1 MNQSE
6 LCYLPAVE
14 ALARFRAKEL
24 SPVELLQALISRAG
38 EVEPK
43 INAFTYTY
51 YDEALEAARKAE
63 QRYAQ
68 GDPRPLE
75 GIPVAIKD
83 ESYIEGKV
91 TSNGSLLMQDNMA
104 QYTSPI
110 VQRLLDAGAIVHAR
124 TATPEFSIAGVTW
137 SKLWGVTRNPWN
149 LECTCGGS
157 SGGSG
162 ASLAAGTTTLAN
174 GSDIGGSIRIP
185 ASFCGV
191 IGFKAPCGRNPED
204 PPFNLEYYNHPGPMA
219 RSVADCTLM
228 QNVISGPHPLDIAS
242 LKPKITIP
250 AAFDGIEG
258 WRIGY
263 SIDLGYKTVHPEVR
277 DNTLAALD
285 VFRGLGA
292 TVEEV
297 HLGWTEASS
306 KAAVDHL
313 SYCVMGYFIEAYYES
328 GKEQM
333 TSYARDFAE
342 QVREVTNKGAF
353 EAEMVA
359 AEMYAGLSAVFERC
373 DLLVCPTIAT
383 TFVPADYDESV
394 REVDL
399 EGTDL
404 GEHGLG
410 WYMTYPFNMLS
421 RCPVLNVPSGRAS
434 NGVPTGMQ
442 IVGPTYEDE
451 VVFQAAAAYEAA
463 TEKFYGS
470 GERPEL

>member
-1 MNQSE
+1 MNQSK

-24 SPVELLQALISRAG
+24 SPVELLEALISRAG
-38 EVEPK
+38 EVEPRL
-43 INAFTYTY
+43 NAFTYTY
-51 YDEALEAARKAE
+51 YEEALAAARKAE

-104 QYTSPI
+104 QHTSPI

-191 IGFKAPCGRNPED
+191 IGFKAPYGRNPED
-204 PPFNLEYYNHPGPMA
+204 PPFNLEYYDHPGPMA
-219 RSVADCTLM
+219 RNVADCILM

-250 AAFDGIEG
+250 TAFDGIEG
-258 WRIGY
+258 WRIAY

-277 DNTLAALD
+277 RLTLAALD

-297 HLGWTEASS
+297 DLGWTEATS
-306 KAAVDHL
+306 KAALDHL
-313 SYCVMGYFIEAYYES
+313 AYCVMGYFIEEYYQS
-328 GKEQM
+328 GKEQL

-342 QVREVTNKGAF
+342 QVRGVSNKDAF

-359 AEMYAGLSAVFERC
+359 AQMYAGLSAVFERY
-373 DLLVCPTIAT
+373 DLFICPTLAT
-383 TFVPADYDESV
+383 TFVPADHDPAV
-394 REVDL
+394 RGVEL
-399 EGTDL
+399 EGIDA

-410 WYMTYPFNMLS
+410 WFMTYPFNMLS
-421 RCPVLNVPSGRAS
+421 RCPVLNVPSGRAA

-451 VVFQAAAAYEAA
+451 VVFQAAMTYEAA
-463 TEKFYGS
+463 VGPFYS
-470 GERPEL
+470 EAERPKL